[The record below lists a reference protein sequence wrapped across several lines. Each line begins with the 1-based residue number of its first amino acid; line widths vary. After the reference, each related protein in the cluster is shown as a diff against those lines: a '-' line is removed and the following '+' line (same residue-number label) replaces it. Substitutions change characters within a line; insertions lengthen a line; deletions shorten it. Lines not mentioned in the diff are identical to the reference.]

1 MSRPRIS
8 WIPFT
13 RVAAVLAVAFGVGLG
28 CVMLGSVFAVPAP
41 CVTNCEK
48 FDVGPLAGVGLV
60 LMFFSAIGLLI
71 TIIVFLLTKMIES
84 LSFERA
90 GSETIR
96 LFDDA
101 EVDDKPKG

>member
-1 MSRPRIS
+1 
-8 WIPFT
+8 
-13 RVAAVLAVAFGVGLG
+13 
-28 CVMLGSVFAVPAP
+28 
-41 CVTNCEK
+41 
-48 FDVGPLAGVGLV
+48 
-60 LMFFSAIGLLI
+60 MFFSAIGLLI